1 MVKKQQS
8 NKKSILMDLIFYA
21 ALPYFIWKFGRE
33 PFGDYIAML
42 ITTIPGFVY
51 TIYSFII
58 DKQFNFTGIFILGT
72 LAIGTTVDLLS
83 GSAEQM
89 IWNGVYLSLFYSS
102 FYFVL
107 LVMKRPVSLYFA
119 IDFVYLQGHERKASK
134 TLFFQK
140 GIFKWFQY
148 IQVIY
153 IIRGLF
159 MSGLTVFLLK
169 NYGLDGY
176 GEMLVFKQIAN
187 WIFSG
192 LIIGLFFYIN
202 IPVQNY
208 IVKQENQ
215 LQKNNNI
222 TREESKVVAE

>member
-102 FYFVL
+102 LYFVL
-107 LVMKRPVSLYFA
+107 LVMKRPVSLYSQL
-119 IDFVYLQGHERKASK
+119 ILYIYKGMNERQVKHY
-134 TLFFQK
+134 FFK
-140 GIFKWFQY
+140 KEFLNGFNTFK
-148 IQVIY
+148 
-153 IIRGLF
+153 
-159 MSGLTVFLLK
+159 
-169 NYGLDGY
+169 
-176 GEMLVFKQIAN
+176 
-187 WIFSG
+187 
-192 LIIGLFFYIN
+192 
-202 IPVQNY
+202 
-208 IVKQENQ
+208 
-215 LQKNNNI
+215 
-222 TREESKVVAE
+222 